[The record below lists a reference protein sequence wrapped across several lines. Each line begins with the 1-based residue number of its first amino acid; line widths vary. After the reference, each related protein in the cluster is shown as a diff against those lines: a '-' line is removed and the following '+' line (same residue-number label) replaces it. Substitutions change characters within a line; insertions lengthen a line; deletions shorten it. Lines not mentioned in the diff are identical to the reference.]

1 MALSVHLNNYTN
13 TIKSKEQIVILE
25 YTDVSLV
32 IPKILV
38 VNAAEDG
45 LEQRGRTQQHAKID
59 KAGPAGW
66 HDLREPCHEDHR
78 AYHIKY

>member
-25 YTDVSLV
+25 YTDVSPV

-38 VNAAEDG
+38 LNASEDG
-45 LEQRGRTQQHAKID
+45 LEKRGRTQQHAKID
-59 KAGPAGW
+59 KAYLAEW
-66 HDLREPCHEDHR
+66 HDLREPCNEDHR
-78 AYHIKY
+78 MTS